1 MAKKKV
7 LLIGWDAADWKIISP
22 MMDQGLMPALKSL
35 VDRGV
40 MGNLATLDPPLSP
53 LLWTS
58 IATGKTADKHGVL
71 SFYEPAEKADALVPV
86 SGRSRKVKAL
96 WNILHHMEYRCNV
109 VGWWPSHPVDP
120 IRGCMVS
127 DMFHKVHPLNHRL
140 TPFTREM
147 IQPERIAAELSGWRV
162 SPLELTETHL
172 LPFVPNAADIDQTKD
187 QRLTTIAKIIAEA
200 TNIHMA
206 ATWMMEHTEWD
217 FTAVY
222 YDAIDHFGHG
232 FMKFHPPQRPG
243 IPDYDYRLFSH
254 VIEAAY
260 RFHDMMLARLL
271 ELAGED
277 CCVFLISD
285 HGFHSDHQRPGFIP
299 KIGPGPAYEHSPFGI
314 FLAAGPGIRKDERV
328 YGAGLLDIA
337 PSILAYL
344 GIPAGQDMDG
354 KVLMD
359 IFDNPVEVQTI
370 PSWEEAEG
378 DFGMPADTGTHD
390 PFAAAAAMQQL
401 IDLGYVEPTEG
412 DHKESVEKAINERNY
427 NLARVLMYKRQFADA
442 SLILEQCHRL
452 RPEDFRFPLDLIRC
466 SLETGD
472 TPAARKYND
481 ILSALDL
488 AFVPKNGLTEA
499 RCLLIEGK
507 KLKAL
512 RLLRSLNGE
521 YPEDHRIKTALGDLY
536 LDIHRYEQAE
546 AIFAGLTEIFPQ
558 QAGLWLALGR
568 ARLGQAKFTEAVD
581 ELLNSVGL
589 LYHYAPTHYH
599 LGVALFHAGYLK
611 ESITA
616 FETALKIKPGM
627 ARAARWLIRLY
638 GDSELCNPPR
648 VQELQE
654 SFPLLCKKKFRIIS
668 SLVGLRYQDLKTFL
682 YDAFGEKLTDPAKTS
697 DLLDENICPDAASG
711 LILLPPAALM
721 EWPLTID
728 CRVLTIHDCPETN
741 SPEDAHDT
749 DRLRIK
755 RLIRIRSHLLSMP
768 HVDYDE
774 ILMTDDKSALM
785 EKLKKIM
792 E

>member
-86 SGRSRKVKAL
+86 SGKSRKVKAL

-162 SPLELTETHL
+162 SPLELTEAHL
-172 LPFVPNAADIDQTKD
+172 LPFVPNAADIDQTRD

-206 ATWMMEHTEWD
+206 ATWLMEHTEWD

-271 ELAGED
+271 ELAGEN

-370 PSWEEAEG
+370 PSWEKEEG
-378 DFGMPADTGTHD
+378 DFGMPDDSGTHD

-412 DHKESVEKAINERNY
+412 DYKESVEKAINERNY
-427 NLARVLMYKRQFADA
+427 NMARVLMYKRQFADA

-728 CRVLTIHDCPETN
+728 CRVLMIHDCPETN

-755 RLIRIRSHLLSMP
+755 RLIRIRSHLLNMP

-774 ILMTDDKSALM
+774 ILMTDDKSDLM
-785 EKLKKIM
+785 EKLKKIL